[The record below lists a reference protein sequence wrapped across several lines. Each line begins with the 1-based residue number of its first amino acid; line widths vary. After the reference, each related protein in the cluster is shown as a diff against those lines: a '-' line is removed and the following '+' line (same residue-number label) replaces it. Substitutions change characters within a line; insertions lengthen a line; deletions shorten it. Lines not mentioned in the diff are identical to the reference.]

1 MSTAEKAK
9 ELFRKWVSPLGYTDM
24 NIVLA
29 GDVYKVTEDE
39 NGKLS
44 ARHKSKRQSA
54 PVS

>member
-9 ELFRKWVSPLGYTDM
+9 ELFRKWVSPLGLSQM

-29 GDVYKVTEDE
+29 GDVYRVVEDE

-44 ARHKSKRQSA
+44 ARHKNKRCA
-54 PVS
+54 D